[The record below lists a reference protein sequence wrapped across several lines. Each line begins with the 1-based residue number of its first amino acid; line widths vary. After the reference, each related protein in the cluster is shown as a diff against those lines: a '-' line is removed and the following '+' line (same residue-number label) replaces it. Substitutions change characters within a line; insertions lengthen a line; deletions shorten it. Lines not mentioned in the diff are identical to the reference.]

1 MERTVEKTI
10 SEKPKKLIIT
20 KKVGLNGK
28 QGERRTKSRSR
39 AARVKVGESRQ
50 KVKDEPRHQTPSG
63 RDQPEK
69 QKIKKNKKK
78 PIKKTTRIRA
88 SLPKPKGS
96 INPLDHADYHD
107 SKPDEEEKDAVVDES
122 EDDSEE
128 LRENE
133 PSIVG
138 NEEEEEEKTQGE
150 VDDKTVDDKT
160 IDDKTVDD
168 KTVDDVLS
176 TGGEGGEKT
185 VVDEQ
190 QTEEESPFQ
199 TAIKTADAVIYSL
212 GKFIGENTC
221 HHPITSQTS
230 GDIQSKEVIS
240 KEETKPNDATTSSND
255 SDNVSVAEK
264 SASDEDYAHLKAQM
278 GHLYDDEG
286 NFIGLNKDGTN
297 SVSAKNVNNPDVAVS
312 VES

>member
-10 SEKPKKLIIT
+10 AEKSKKLIIT

-69 QKIKKNKKK
+69 QKSKKNKKK
-78 PIKKTTRIRA
+78 PAKKTTKIRA

-96 INPLDHADYHD
+96 IDPLDHLDYYD
-107 SKPDEEEKDAVVDES
+107 AKPDEEEKDVIVDDS

-128 LRENE
+128 LREDE
-133 PSIVG
+133 PSVVG
-138 NEEEEEEKTQGE
+138 NEEEEEEKTEGE
-150 VDDKTVDDKT
+150 A
-160 IDDKTVDD
+160 DDKTVDD
-168 KTVDDVLS
+168 KTVDDVVS
-176 TGGEGGEKT
+176 TGDEGGEKT

-221 HHPITSQTS
+221 HNPISGQIS
-230 GDIQSKEVIS
+230 GDIQSKEIIS
-240 KEETKPNDATTSSND
+240 NEETKPDDATTSSND
-255 SDNVSVAEK
+255 SENVSVAEK
-264 SASDEDYAHLKAQM
+264 STRDEDYAHLKAQM

-297 SVSAKNVNNPDVAVS
+297 SVSANVDNPDVAVS